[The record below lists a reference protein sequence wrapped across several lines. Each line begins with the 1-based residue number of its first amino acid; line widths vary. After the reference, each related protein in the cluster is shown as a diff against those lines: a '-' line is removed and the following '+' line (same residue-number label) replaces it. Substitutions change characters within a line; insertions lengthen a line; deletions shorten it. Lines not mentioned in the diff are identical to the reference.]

1 MAEEHTNEGKA
12 DRQIYLEIT
21 QGGHRCIPMRKT
33 KTGWMER
40 QKSGGTEGLG
50 DVNPSKKPQ

>member
-12 DRQIYLEIT
+12 DRQTYLEIT

-33 KTGWMER
+33 KTARTER
-40 QKSGGTEGLG
+40 QKSSGTDRLG
-50 DVNPSKKPQ
+50 DVR

>member
-12 DRQIYLEIT
+12 DRQTYLEIT

-33 KTGWMER
+33 KDRQDGKTEEDWDRQVWRCKMEI
-40 QKSGGTEGLG
+40 
-50 DVNPSKKPQ
+50 